1 MAFFFPFFFL
11 VWFVMDFWL
20 GFVLQ
25 NSLQKLTFS
34 KVVSAKK
41 QVVQGTMYHFTI
53 EVQEAGQ
60 PKLYDAKVWLKP
72 WENFKKL
79 EEFKPS
85 ATAQ

>member
-1 MAFFFPFFFL
+1 MVFFSLFFFGFG
-11 VWFVMDFWL
+11 VWWIFGW

-53 EVQEAGQ
+53 EVQEDGQ

-85 ATAQ
+85 ATA